1 MSGFI
6 KESKQTSLESVSWKL
21 YVTANEA
28 PAALDTPVTVTVFE
42 INPVTYA
49 TSAVSGKVN
58 ASQPDHGVNYVST
71 PYIENLEAGKRYLI
85 RPRYVNGAGS
95 TVEKAFTLEVP
106 L

>member
-6 KESKQTSLESVSWKL
+6 KESKQTSLESVSWKI
-21 YVTANEA
+21 YVTTNEA

-42 INPVTYA
+42 LDPITYVTSLV
-49 TSAVSGKVN
+49 TGKVSV
-58 ASQPDHGVNYVST
+58 SQPNHGTNYVST

-85 RPRYVNGAGS
+85 RPRYTNGAGS
-95 TVEKAFTLEVP
+95 TVEKAFILEVP